1 MISYPQILKNIVSME
16 ITEKIKEMPYLSKTA
31 LDSAFNKNPNT
42 LRNSIAYWK
51 KNGSLIQAKRGFF
64 VFKDYL
70 DRRDNALYY
79 SRFIATKMIEPSYL
93 SKEFALQE
101 YGMFTDAV
109 FGYSVITTKKTQTIA
124 NQFGVFN
131 YQSIKPDLFCG
142 FVEKTYGNTAWNIA
156 TKAKALF
163 DFLYFNKNK
172 FRQMDRDELDA
183 LRLNL
188 KIMKKKDW
196 MEFLTYAKQGD
207 KKIQTIC
214 SLVKKYADR

>member
-1 MISYPQILKNIVSME
+1 ME

-31 LDSAFNKNPNT
+31 LVNAFNKNPNT
-42 LRNSIAYWK
+42 LRNSIVYWK
-51 KNGSLIQAKRGFF
+51 KIGSLIPVKRGFF

-93 SKEFALQE
+93 SKEFILQE
-101 YGMFTDAV
+101 YGMFAEAV
-109 FGYSVITTKKTQTIA
+109 FAYSAVTTKKTQTIT

-131 YQSIKPDLFCG
+131 YQSIKPELFCG
-142 FVEKTYGNTAWNIA
+142 YTEKTYGNTAWNIA

-172 FRQMDRDELDA
+172 FKQINEGELEV

-188 KIMKKKDW
+188 KIMEKIDW
-196 MEFLTYAKQGD
+196 IEFFTYAKQGD
-207 KKIQTIC
+207 KKIQAIC
-214 SLVKKYADR
+214 DLAKKYADR